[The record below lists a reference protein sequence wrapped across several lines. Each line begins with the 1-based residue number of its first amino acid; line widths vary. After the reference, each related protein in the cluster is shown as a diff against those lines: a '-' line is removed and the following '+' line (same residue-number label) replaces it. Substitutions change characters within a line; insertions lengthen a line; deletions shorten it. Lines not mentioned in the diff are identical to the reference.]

1 LGRLFW
7 KFFVFVWMAQLAA
20 ISCLAWLV
28 WLAGERRAGV
38 SEVATGPL
46 AASLVHA
53 AALTL
58 QYAGPAAFAQWSNEL
73 TGPTVLAIDDTGR
86 EVLNRPIPQ
95 RTLEDLR
102 RLQSGQQ
109 ATPEILSVRLGGGEH
124 YLLFSIDQAPRGPA
138 PRGPL
143 PGAAWMR
150 ALPPPALIATLAGSV
165 LTAALLALYI
175 AKPVRSLRRALNA
188 AAAGDLNR
196 RVSADIGRRHDEL
209 ADLGQEFD
217 RMAQRLQASMAAQR
231 QLLHDVSHEVRSPL
245 ARVQAAVELMR
256 EDPSKLVA
264 MLEHI
269 DADIARIDQLVGE
282 LLTLSRLEA
291 GEGIGEQ
298 QRIDLGELV
307 SEIVDDVR
315 FEAQSN
321 SSTIMWTEHE
331 QVMASGTPLLL
342 HSAIENVVRNALQH
356 APGSDILI
364 EADIDRDLK
373 LYCLRVIDHGPGLAP
388 QELQRMFE
396 PFFRGRKAQTSGH
409 GLGLA
414 IARRSIEAHGGTIMA
429 SNSVDGGL
437 CVKIVLPYRDALRT

>member
-7 KFFVFVWMAQLAA
+7 KFFVFVWLAQLAA
-20 ISCLAWLV
+20 MSCLAWLV
-28 WLAGERRAGV
+28 WLAERRADV
-38 SEVATGPL
+38 SEVATGPI
-46 AASLVHA
+46 AVSLVHA
-53 AALTL
+53 AAVTL
-58 QYAGPAAFAQWSNEL
+58 KYGGPAAFAQWSNEL
-73 TGPTVLAIDDTGR
+73 AGPPVLAIDDTGQ
-86 EVLNRPIPQ
+86 EVLNRPVPQ
-95 RTLEDLR
+95 RALANLR
-102 RLQSGQQ
+102 RLQSGPQ
-109 ATPEILSVRLGGGEH
+109 ATPEILSVRVGDGEQ
-124 YLLFSIDQAPRGPA
+124 YILFSIDQALRGPGL
-138 PRGPL
+138 RRPL

-165 LTAALLALYI
+165 LTATLLALYI

-245 ARVQAAVELMR
+245 ARLQAAVELMR

-264 MLEHI
+264 MLEHV

-291 GEGIGEQ
+291 GEGIGQ
-298 QRIDLGELV
+298 QHRIDLGALV
-307 SEIVDDVR
+307 GEIVDDVR
-315 FEAQSN
+315 FEAQSHR
-321 SSTIMWTEHE
+321 STVTWTEHE
-331 QVMASGTPLLL
+331 RVMISGVPLLL
-342 HSAIENVVRNALQH
+342 RSAVENVVRNALQH

-364 EADIDRDLK
+364 EADIDKDLK

-388 QELQRMFE
+388 QELEHMFE
-396 PFFRGRKAQTSGH
+396 PFFRGRKAETSGH

-414 IARRSIEAHGGTIMA
+414 IARRSIEAHGGTITA
-429 SNSVDGGL
+429 RNCIDGGL
-437 CVKIVLPYRDALRT
+437 CVEIVLPYREALRT